1 MEAADLERPPA
12 GVTVLR
18 HRDGAAAKV
27 AVEWSDA
34 APVLIGRALRV
45 PSVTAL
51 RITAP
56 EGGEDDHLYWED
68 DRDEDGEPTPATTV
82 ETGALA
88 TLDLGGLTEL
98 DLSYLRIGAL
108 GAKTLAVSAYL
119 RAEAADL
126 GTAAGGH
133 PLETLDLRYCGIGNT
148 GLAALAAAPLFNG
161 VRRLRLQNNAITEK
175 GTPALHR
182 FTGLTDLD
190 LRYNEIGVDGVR
202 ALLAAPFVP
211 SLTRLL
217 LYRSDVGDEGAAL
230 LAQAPQLPPALRSF
244 WRSV

>member
-1 MEAADLERPPA
+1 MEVGDLERPPA

-18 HRDGAAAKV
+18 HRDGAATKV

-34 APVLIGRALRV
+34 APALIGRVLRG

-56 EGGEDDHLYWED
+56 KGGEDDHLYWED
-68 DRDEDGEPTPATTV
+68 DLDPDGEPTPALTV
-82 ETGALA
+82 ATGALA
-88 TLDLGGLTEL
+88 TLDLGRLTEL
-98 DLSYLRIGAL
+98 DLSYMRIGAL

-126 GTAAGGH
+126 GTDAGH
-133 PLETLDLRYCGIGNT
+133 RLETLDLRYCRIGNT
-148 GLAALAAAPLFNG
+148 GLEALAASPLFNG
-161 VRRLRLQNNAITEK
+161 VRRLRLQSNVITAK
-175 GTPALHR
+175 GVRALHR

-190 LRYNEIGVDGVR
+190 LRYNEIGADGVR

-211 SLTRLL
+211 SLERLL
-217 LYRSDVGDEGAAL
+217 MYRSDVGDEGAAL
-230 LAQAPQLPPALRSF
+230 LARAPQLSPVLRSF
-244 WRSV
+244 WRSA